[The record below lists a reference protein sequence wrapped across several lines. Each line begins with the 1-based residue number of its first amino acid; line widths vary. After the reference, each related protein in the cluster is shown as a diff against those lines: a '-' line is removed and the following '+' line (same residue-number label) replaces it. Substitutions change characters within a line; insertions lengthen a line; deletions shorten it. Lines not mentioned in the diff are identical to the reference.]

1 MIPAALRRAPWAV
14 DPLSW
19 ITTNNLPA
27 AVALASAAYA
37 VIDLGRDAALDR
49 TLSQLPAVLML
60 LVGHLGLHVLTRP
73 VRAPFIER
81 WAWVVVATGATALL
95 LSALS
100 YGDQPFAIGQW
111 WVTVGV
117 AMLLVG
123 LAPYSTVLQ
132 LVRYGG
138 VLLVATVLI
147 AVTLV
152 SAEEQGWPLL
162 TIVMLAA
169 TPVSIGLVSS
179 VVFSGTVSYRVT
191 RWSERPIVVPSV
203 DVGARRAEAQL
214 AASVDAAAAR
224 RIAPA
229 QGFLRELLERSEIT
243 ADDRRRAREL
253 GDALR
258 AELVAVANQTW
269 LQRVVDGHPV
279 EVDDPDR
286 LADDLSLPQRAALRA
301 LLDAL
306 LAHPDSG
313 FVSARIELV
322 AAEGRSV
329 AVGIRL
335 LSTLPEGR
343 RVTFLAPYYVTLQ
356 STVRSIRWRNG
367 AHLEAEFD
375 VSGNDDGRPSLVQR
389 APAPIPAR
397 PRL

>member
-1 MIPAALRRAPWAV
+1 MMPQALRRAPWSA

-19 ITTNNLPA
+19 ITTTSLPA
-27 AVALASAAYA
+27 AVALASASYA
-37 VIDLGRDAALDR
+37 VIELGREADPASALP
-49 TLSQLPAVLML
+49 QLPAVLML

-73 VRAPFIER
+73 IRAPFIER
-81 WAWVVVATGATALL
+81 WAWVIVATGATALL
-95 LSALS
+95 LSALA
-100 YGDQPFAIGQW
+100 YGGQPFSLGQW
-111 WVTVGV
+111 WATVGL

-132 LVRYGG
+132 LLRYGA

-147 AVTLV
+147 AVGLV
-152 SAEEQGWPLL
+152 SPEEQGWPLL
-162 TIVMLAA
+162 TVVLIAA
-169 TPVSIGLVSS
+169 TPVTIGLVAS
-179 VVFSGTVSYRVT
+179 VVFSGTVSYRIT
-191 RWSERPIVVPSV
+191 RWSERPIAVPPA
-203 DVGARRAEAQL
+203 DAGAWHAEAQL

-229 QGFLRELLERSEIT
+229 RAFLHELVDRNEIT

-253 GDALR
+253 GEALR
-258 AELVAVANQTW
+258 AELVAVADQTW

-279 EVDDPDR
+279 DVDDPDR
-286 LADDLSLPQRAALRA
+286 LADDLSLPQRVALRA

-306 LAHPDSG
+306 LAQPDSG

-329 AVGIRL
+329 AVGVRL
-335 LSTLPEGR
+335 SSTLPEGR

-375 VSGNDDGRPSLVQR
+375 VSGNDGGRPSLVQR

-397 PRL
+397 PRD

>member
-1 MIPAALRRAPWAV
+1 MMPAALRRAPWAA

-19 ITTNNLPA
+19 ITTTNLPA
-27 AVALASAAYA
+27 AVAIASIVYV
-37 VIDLGRDAALDR
+37 VIDLGREPALET
-49 TLSQLPAVLML
+49 TLPQLPAVLML
-60 LVGHLGLHVLTRP
+60 LVGFLGLHVLSRP
-73 VRAPFIER
+73 VRAPFDER
-81 WAWVVVATGATALL
+81 WAWVIVATGATALL
-95 LSALS
+95 LSALA
-100 YGDQPFAIGQW
+100 YGGQPFSIGQW

-123 LAPYSTVLQ
+123 LAPYSTGVQ
-132 LVRYGG
+132 LVRYGA
-138 VLLVATVLI
+138 VLLIATVLI

-152 SAEEQGWPLL
+152 YPDEPRWPLL
-162 TIVMLAA
+162 TTVMLAA
-169 TPVSIGLVSS
+169 TPVSVGLVAS
-179 VVFSGTVSYRVT
+179 VVFSATVSYRIT
-191 RWSERPIVVPSV
+191 RWSERPISVPPA
-203 DVGARRAEAQL
+203 DLGARHAEAQL
-214 AASVDAAAAR
+214 AAAVDAAAAR
-224 RIAPA
+224 RIASA
-229 QGFLRELLERSEIT
+229 RAFLRDLVDRDEIT
-243 ADDRRRAREL
+243 AEDRARAREL

-258 AELVAVANQTW
+258 AELVAVADQTW

-279 EVDDPDR
+279 DVDDPDR
-286 LADDLSLPQRAALRA
+286 LADDLSLPQRVALRA

-329 AVGIRL
+329 AVGVQL

-343 RVTFLAPYYVTLQ
+343 RLTFLAPYYVTLQ

-397 PRL
+397 PRD

>member
-1 MIPAALRRAPWAV
+1 MMPASLRRAPWAA

-19 ITTNNLPA
+19 ITTTNLPA
-27 AVALASAAYA
+27 AVAVASTVYAA
-37 VIDLGRDAALDR
+37 IDLGRDPSLE
-49 TLSQLPAVLML
+49 TILTQLPGVLLL

-73 VRAPFIER
+73 VRAPFLEL
-81 WAWVVVATGATALL
+81 WAWVIVATGATALL
-95 LSALS
+95 LSALA
-100 YGDQPFAIGQW
+100 YGGRPFSIGQW

-132 LVRYGG
+132 LVRYGL

-147 AVTLV
+147 ALTLI
-152 SAEEQGWPLL
+152 SPAEQGWPVL

-169 TPVSIGLVSS
+169 TPVSVGLVAS
-179 VVFSGTVSYRVT
+179 VVFSGTVSYRIT
-191 RWSERPIVVPSV
+191 RWSERPIVVPSADGV
-203 DVGARRAEAQL
+203 RRADAQL
-214 AASVDAAAAR
+214 AAAVDAAAAR

-229 QGFLRELLERSEIT
+229 RAFLRALVDRSEIT
-243 ADDRRRAREL
+243 AEDRDRARSL
-253 GDALR
+253 GEALR
-258 AELVAVANQTW
+258 SELVAVADQTW

-286 LADDLSLPQRAALRA
+286 LADDLSLPQRVALRA

-329 AVGIRL
+329 AVGVQL

-389 APAPIPAR
+389 APAPIPTR
-397 PRL
+397 PRD